1 MNMFKK
7 SFFIIGI
14 LLIGGVGGIIADKYI
29 FPHLA
34 ATSFFNKYKFL
45 KSAADNVTVINKTEQ
60 VYVKE
65 ETSIEKISN
74 QASSSVVN
82 IISYPNSDSKKVTTP
97 VKNGTGMV
105 LTSDGMIITHSDV
118 LNLENS
124 KYKVMTSNDNI
135 YDAELIGVDSYSELA
150 FLKIEANNL
159 STASF
164 GNSNDSKPGEKII
177 MIGNNSQEY
186 ANKYASGLL
195 SDFPHTYNLAKG
207 SVSSSEKLEGVF
219 LSDISSMDSFI
230 GGPIVDYLGQIIGI
244 VGVKNN
250 GDSKEFFEIPSNK
263 VKVVFERALKKELDK
278 NPYLG
283 IYYIPIT
290 KTYSQ
295 INNLASNKGALIFS
309 QSGQQGLAIISG
321 SPAQKA
327 GLKIGDIIT
336 KIDDQEINLDN
347 SLSDALYQ
355 YKSGDDLE
363 MTVLREGKEIKV
375 KVQL

>member
-1 MNMFKK
+1 MFKK